1 MAGKQI
7 STLADWLRWRIVE
20 HRGMSDY
27 IDSFYGVDE
36 VVTEELEAAGLN
48 LVGTVN
54 PDGMFEPSN

>member
-1 MAGKQI
+1 
-7 STLADWLRWRIVE
+7 
-20 HRGMSDY
+20 MSDY